1 MATPT
6 APQFC
11 CSGFEHVINHAEHPM
26 MLLSKSNLYFF
37 APVLA
42 LLAILTATHFLP
54 LSCAFLIAAFTLVLF
69 VYRYCSSTH
78 RSLGMYLTWLLAI
91 ALGIGV
97 GLYRPAGFNYPLV
110 FSVSQLH
117 EGGSPFSLY
126 INIAKLLAGY
136 ITVYLLI
143 SSGVKVKPYIQNRPQ
158 QFALAVGLGLFVV
171 LIAYFALGLGF
182 YLKPLAYITLFALV
196 NLLVTCVAEEA
207 FMRLLL
213 QAQLHKFLSG
223 KLASTFQL
231 EAVPLLITT
240 GIFVLMHFSAN
251 VTVLGVFALAGFC
264 YGLVYSLTKNFWA
277 CVAVHFT
284 VNIVHFSLLT
294 YPLA

>member
-1 MATPT
+1 MNRAEYFTSMPT
-6 APQFC
+6 
-11 CSGFEHVINHAEHPM
+11 
-26 MLLSKSNLYFF
+26 KSNLYFF
-37 APVLA
+37 APLFA

-54 LSCAFLIAAFTLVLF
+54 LICAFLVTAFTLVLSA
-69 VYRYCSSTH
+69 YRYYSSNQKP
-78 RSLGMYLTWLLAI
+78 LGMYITWLLAI
-91 ALGIGV
+91 VLGIGV

-126 INIAKLLAGY
+126 INIGKLLAGY
-136 ITVYLLI
+136 VAVYLLM
-143 SSGVKVKPYIQNRPQ
+143 SSDVKVKPYIQNRAP

-171 LIAYFALGLGF
+171 LFAYFALGLGF
-182 YLKPLAYITLFALV
+182 YLKSLEYIALFALV

-223 KLASTFQL
+223 KHTNAFWL
-231 EAVPLLITT
+231 EAIPLLITT
-240 GIFVLMHFSAN
+240 GIFALMHFSAN

-264 YGLVYSLTKNFWA
+264 YGLVYSLTKNVWA

>member
-1 MATPT
+1 
-6 APQFC
+6 
-11 CSGFEHVINHAEHPM
+11 
-26 MLLSKSNLYFF
+26 
-37 APVLA
+37 
-42 LLAILTATHFLP
+42 
-54 LSCAFLIAAFTLVLF
+54 
-69 VYRYCSSTH
+69 
-78 RSLGMYLTWLLAI
+78 MYLTWLLAI